1 MNPISTIPA
10 IVDGATSLGAG
21 GLGASPL
28 GSAAVGAGAATNPVG
43 AASAFTQALTDAVGS
58 LSGLQGT
65 ADAATAGV
73 AMNNGLDIHQAMIA
87 MEQASMGMRLAVQ
100 VRDKAVE
107 AYQTL
112 MNMQM

>member
-1 MNPISTIPA
+1 VDPISNLLSIA
-10 IVDGATSLGAG
+10 GGAATPDMSGLNPVSLG
-21 GLGASPL
+21 GA
-28 GSAAVGAGAATNPVG
+28 ANAAGAATNPVG
-43 AASAFTQALTDAVGS
+43 AASAFTQSLTDAVGS
-58 LSGLQGT
+58 LSGLQTT
-65 ADAATAGV
+65 ADAAASGV
-73 AMNNGLDIHQAMIA
+73 AMNNGTDIHQAMIA

>member
-1 MNPISTIPA
+1 VDPISTTPSI
-10 IVDGATSLGAG
+10 IGGATSAAGA
-21 GLGASPL
+21 
-28 GSAAVGAGAATNPVG
+28 AGAATNPVG
-43 AASAFTQALTDAVGS
+43 AASAFTQSLTDAVGS
-58 LSGLQGT
+58 LSGLQST

>member
-1 MNPISTIPA
+1 MNPISTTSSIIGSGANGLNTAPLG
-10 IVDGATSLGAG
+10 GATSA
-21 GLGASPL
+21 
-28 GSAAVGAGAATNPVG
+28 AGAAANPVG
-43 AASAFTQALTDAVGS
+43 AASAFTQSLTDAIGS
-58 LSGLQGT
+58 LSGLQNT
-65 ADAATAGV
+65 ADAAASGV